1 MQAKCRGVRPSLFVF
16 SVSALPYW
24 VLKSLEW
31 VEAWFLS
38 TNCLSFDWWI
48 FDLVTFKN
56 YKEKLTCTSRIVAI
70 SVLLFKA
77 ATWRAVLLLF
87 ESGSS
92 VNSGH
97 FAVTLF
103 AALEKQR
110 IYSDVMVKTLSKTLF
125 SMAQHFFYV
134 FLPWAKS
141 SQNQ

>member
-56 YKEKLTCTSRIVAI
+56 YKRETYLHKQNRCYFRPVVQSSNMEGCVVALRVRFISQFWAFCCNFICCTRKTTLV
-70 SVLLFKA
+70 F
-77 ATWRAVLLLF
+77 WRRG
-87 ESGSS
+87 ED
-92 VNSGH
+92 NIH
-97 FAVTLF
+97 
-103 AALEKQR
+103 
-110 IYSDVMVKTLSKTLF
+110 TLF